1 MGTQHCP
8 PYQRNTPTRV
18 NDSPPPVPSLQPIAA
33 VLAEMRAACAPVSAQ
48 TVAITEAAGLVLA
61 EDLVVD
67 APVPA
72 RTTALRDGYAVAATD
87 LVGVSA
93 YTPLLLS
100 ARPPWVRAGDALPPG
115 LDAMV
120 PADAISERGSSVE
133 IMVAP
138 APGENARRAG
148 EDARSGER
156 LRERGEL
163 IRSRDIAAG
172 LAAGLRSAVVN
183 PVLVQGFTDGP
194 AAMLVSLLP
203 ALRGT
208 RFRVDP
214 LPQDELLLAGANLI
228 LVASYDRAILDLL
241 ERIGRVYARGLALR
255 CAETVAVGF
264 IGGTPVVIAPPRLD
278 TLVALDYVLVRPF
291 VSAVA
296 RRRHEPAWRQ
306 APVRRKISSAVGLT
320 ELVLLHEVD
329 GELEPASAG
338 SLTPSALSHA
348 EGYVIIPPESEGFQA
363 GARVTAYGL

>member
-1 MGTQHCP
+1 
-8 PYQRNTPTRV
+8 
-18 NDSPPPVPSLQPIAA
+18 
-33 VLAEMRAACAPVSAQ
+33 
-48 TVAITEAAGLVLA
+48 
-61 EDLVVD
+61 VD

-72 RTTALRDGYAVAATD
+72 RTTALRDGYAVAASD

-115 LDAMV
+115 LDAIV
-120 PADAISERGSSVE
+120 PADAIAERGSSVE

-163 IRSRDIAAG
+163 IRARDIAAG

-183 PVLVQGFTDGP
+183 PVVVQGFTDGP
-194 AAMLVSLLP
+194 ESLLAP
-203 ALRGT
+203 LVAALRGT

-214 LPQDELLLAGANLI
+214 LPQDELLLAGASASLI
-228 LVASYDRAILDLL
+228 LVASYDRAILDPL

-255 CAETVAVGF
+255 CAETVTVGF

-278 TLVALDYVLVRPF
+278 TLVALDYVLVQPF
-291 VSAVA
+291 VNAVA
-296 RRRHEPAWRQ
+296 RRQPEPAWRQ
-306 APVRRKISSAVGLT
+306 APVRRKLSSAVGLT

-363 GARVTAYGL
+363 GARVTAHGL